1 MQSKVLLG
9 PMYVCMCM
17 VFKPDKK
24 RRGEEELLLG
34 ERALESVNI
43 QSMEGRSRWNVRQI
57 PIERRWLGIG
67 GLKINHSQCSAA
79 TLGGEVI
86 GWLLGSSYER
96 DRERAGFFLPLVI

>member
-43 QSMEGRSRWNVRQI
+43 QSMEGRSRWNVR
-57 PIERRWLGIG
+57 
-67 GLKINHSQCSAA
+67 
-79 TLGGEVI
+79 
-86 GWLLGSSYER
+86 
-96 DRERAGFFLPLVI
+96 